1 MRRRTRRP
9 RVRPSRRS
17 QRTGLTRPERA
28 SQERRRRAHAHWVR
42 VRGLS
47 PRPLRYRVGFA
58 AALVAG
64 SALAG
69 NLAGPALLGANHLD
83 AIHVRGL
90 VRLSADEVAA
100 ATGVPRGA
108 PPAQVD
114 PRSVANRLE
123 EHVWIASARAVRLPT
138 GNLLVEVRERVPVAV
153 APVGPESS
161 LFFVDPSGL
170 PFAPVPGDSTGG
182 LPHLVPAFAAT
193 AGEVTAEFAGAV
205 TLAHRLPHFGL
216 ALPTQVAITAP
227 GDPEGFSLQLAGLP
241 ARFVLGRN
249 ALDDR
254 LATLARLLA
263 TSLPEVVSAASV
275 DLRFADH
282 AVLRKRASSNQGAQ
296 AAAARGRA
304 TPSRTRPFG

>member
-1 MRRRTRRP
+1 MTRPTRA
-9 RVRPSRRS
+9 RPSRRS

-28 SQERRRRAHAHWVR
+28 TQARRRRAHAHWAR
-42 VRGLS
+42 VQGLS
-47 PRPLRYRVGFA
+47 PRRLRHRVGLA

-64 SALAG
+64 SAIAG
-69 NLAGPALLGANHLD
+69 NLAGPVLLGANRLD

-114 PRSVANRLE
+114 PRAVADRLE
-123 EHVWIASARAVRLPT
+123 EHVWVASARAVRLPT

-170 PFAPVPGDSTGG
+170 PFAPVLGNSTGG
-182 LPHLVPAFAAT
+182 LPHLVPAVAAT
-193 AGEVTAEFAGAV
+193 AGEATAEFAGAA

-241 ARFVLGRN
+241 ARFVLGRD

-263 TSLPEVVSAASV
+263 RSLPEVVSAASV

-282 AVLRKRASSNQGAQ
+282 AVLRKRASPKGGAQ
-296 AAAARGRA
+296 AATTRGRA
-304 TPSRTRPFG
+304 APSNTRPFG